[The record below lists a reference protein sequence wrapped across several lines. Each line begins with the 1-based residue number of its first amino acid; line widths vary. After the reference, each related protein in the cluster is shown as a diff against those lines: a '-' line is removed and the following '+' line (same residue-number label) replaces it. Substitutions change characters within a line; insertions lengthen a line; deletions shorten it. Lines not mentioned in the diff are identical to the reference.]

1 MMKQLIIVFISFL
14 LSVNCVLAQSEMLA
28 SSRLNLPALRS
39 VSMLPSRK
47 ILAKTN
53 FDGLAAYP
61 NVFAVPI
68 ETDLNPCN
76 CGEWKSAEGVRV
88 WRLAL
93 CSPNAFSL
101 NATLSDF
108 YIPADA
114 ELSIYG
120 TDSSRQVTTLTAE
133 QNADVVP
140 LPPVAGDVL
149 VFEYVEP
156 LDAEFQG
163 MFSIVQVAHDFKGV
177 FAAADSVAAEC
188 HIGID
193 SDYGTDWQDEQ
204 RAVCQI
210 IISGTTLCTG
220 TLLATTDGSREPYV
234 LTARHCVHTEKM
246 AQSCVF
252 YFKNDYTLNA
262 PAIVGATLVAVKD
275 NDEGFLDFSLLKLS
289 KSPDGFGVY
298 YAGWDASGD
307 VPLGVVCIHHPASGG
322 KLIAVDNDSLKVAS
336 YRNFDENTFFNVE
349 EWDVG
354 TTEIGSSGAP
364 LFDRNHRVVGI
375 LAGGDADCAYPLN
388 DYFQMFSVCYDRYA
402 DESQQLKRWLNPNAS
417 NVVRIDGINAQQSG
431 ISEEWAGSR
440 LSVYPNPA
448 RNEIEISSDSQLI
461 TSVVIFDIQ
470 GRQMLL
476 QNVGQQSSVRVDVSE
491 LPLGMYV
498 CRVTFENE
506 GSDNAMIIKE

>member
-1 MMKQLIIVFISFL
+1 MRRLLFVCISVL
-14 LSVNCVLAQSEMLA
+14 LSVDCVLAQSDRLA
-28 SSRLNLPALRS
+28 SVRMRLPALHS
-39 VSMLPSRK
+39 VGMLPSRQA
-47 ILAKTN
+47 LAKTY
-53 FDGLAAYP
+53 FVGLSANP

-68 ETDLNPCN
+68 ATDYNPCN
-76 CGEWKSAEGVRV
+76 SGEWTTTDRFHV
-88 WRLAL
+88 WRFAL

-114 ELSIYG
+114 ELFVFG
-120 TDSSRQVTTLTAE
+120 TDTSWSITTYTSE
-133 QNADVVP
+133 QNAEILP
-140 LPPVAGDVL
+140 LPPVEGDML

-156 LDAEFQG
+156 IDAEFQG
-163 MFSIVQVAHDFKGV
+163 TFNIVQVAHDFKGV
-177 FAAADSVAAEC
+177 FAAADSVPAEC

-210 IISGTTLCTG
+210 IIGGTTLCTG

-234 LTARHCVHTEKM
+234 LTARHCVHTQKM
-246 AQSCVF
+246 AESCVF
-252 YFKNDYTLNA
+252 YFKNDYALNA
-262 PAIVGATLVAVKD
+262 PAIVGATLVAAKD
-275 NDEGFLDFSLLKLS
+275 DDEGFLDFSLLKLS
-289 KSPDGFGVY
+289 KSPDGFGVF
-298 YAGWDASGD
+298 YAGWDASGE
-307 VPLGVVCIHHPASGG
+307 VPSDVVCIHHPASGG

-402 DESQQLKRWLNPNAS
+402 NESQQLKRWLNPNAS
-417 NVVRIDGINAQQSG
+417 NVIRIDGISEQQSS
-431 ISEEWAGSR
+431 INEERADAR

-448 RNEIEISSDSQLI
+448 RNEINISSDSQLI
-461 TSVVIFDIQ
+461 TSVVIFDMQ
-470 GRQMLL
+470 GRQMLRQKVGL
-476 QNVGQQSSVRVDVSE
+476 QSLVRVDVAK
-491 LPLGMYV
+491 LPLGAYV
-498 CRVTFENE
+498 CRATFENGE
-506 GSDNAMIIKE
+506 SDNVMIIKE

>member
-1 MMKQLIIVFISFL
+1 MMRLLLVFISYL
-14 LSVNCVLAQSEMLA
+14 LSIDCVLAQSDRLA
-28 SSRLNLPALRS
+28 SVRMRLPALQS
-39 VSMLPSRK
+39 VGMLPSRQA
-47 ILAKTN
+47 LAKTD
-53 FDGLAAYP
+53 FGGLPADP

-68 ETDLNPCN
+68 ETDYNPCN
-76 CGEWKSAEGVRV
+76 CGEWTTTGRFRV
-88 WRLAL
+88 WRFAL

-101 NATLSDF
+101 NALLSDF

-114 ELSIYG
+114 ELFVYG
-120 TDSSRQVTTLTAE
+120 TDTLRSITTYTSE
-133 QNADVVP
+133 RNAAVLP
-140 LPPVAGDVL
+140 LPPVEGDML

-156 LDAEFQG
+156 IDANFQG
-163 MFSIVQVAHDFKGV
+163 TFNIVQVAHDFKGV

-188 HIGID
+188 HVGID
-193 SDYGTDWQDEQ
+193 SDYGTDWQNEQ

-210 IISGTTLCTG
+210 IIGGTTLCTG

-234 LTARHCVHTEKM
+234 LTARHCVHTQKM
-246 AQSCVF
+246 AESCVF
-252 YFKNDYTLNA
+252 FFKNDDALNA
-262 PAIVGATLVAVKD
+262 PTIVGAALVAVKN

-289 KSPDGFGVY
+289 GIPDGFGVY

-307 VPLGVVCIHHPASGG
+307 VPSEAVCIHHPASGG

-388 DYFQMFSVCYDRYA
+388 DYFQMFSACYSRYNN
-402 DESQQLKRWLNPNAS
+402 ESQQLKKWLSPNDS
-417 NVVRIDGINAQQSG
+417 NVVRMDGFGAQQSG
-431 ISEEWAGSR
+431 ISGERTGLR

-448 RNEIEISSDSQLI
+448 HDKVDVVSDNQLI
-461 TSVVIFDIQ
+461 TSVVIFDVQ
-470 GRQMLL
+470 GRQMLR
-476 QNVGQQSSVRVDVSE
+476 QSAPRQSLVRVDVDG
-491 LPLGMYV
+491 LPMGMYV
-498 CRVTFENE
+498 CRVTFVNGE
-506 GSDNAMIIKE
+506 SDNVMIIKE